1 MNDFKLRRRM
11 LFQGVVLF
19 KFYVTQKGTKF
30 EFSFEDGMKWSDFVN
45 SKYNDG
51 YFSISGT
58 SIIFKGGRI
67 SGESSTGTIVAEK
80 NYTSEVKLYVFES
93 GSRSLSNGL
102 IVSGTSYSKGYS
114 FTNNAIR
121 IGAGEAGKV
130 SIQGINFD
138 GYSILYF
145 DTWANTADEEPSS
158 TFYYIGYGNTKSPTD
173 SSSGKVTK
181 VVPKSRKTVSFDIK
195 NVSGEKYIYLGCNV
209 SGGAYVDV
217 YNIWLE

>member
-51 YFSISGT
+51 NFSISGT

-67 SGESSTGTIVAEK
+67 SGESSTGAIVAEK
-80 NYTSEVKLYVFES
+80 NYTSEVKLVVFES
-93 GSRSLSNGL
+93 GSRSLSNGS

-114 FTNNAIR
+114 FTSNAIR

-130 SIQGINFD
+130 SIQGISFD
-138 GYSILYF
+138 GYSTINF
-145 DTWANTADEEPSS
+145 EAFANTADEEPSS
-158 TFYYIGYGNTKSPTD
+158 TFYYVGYG
-173 SSSGKVTK
+173 SSKAPDSGKVTK
-181 VVPKSRKTVSFDIK
+181 AVPKSRETISFNIK
-195 NVSGEKYIYLGCNV
+195 NVAGEKYIYLGCNV

>member
-11 LFQGVVLF
+11 LLGGVVLF

-45 SKYNDG
+45 SKYNEGD
-51 YFSISGT
+51 FSISGT
-58 SIIFKGGRI
+58 SIVFKGGKI

-80 NYTSEVKLYVFES
+80 NYTSEVKIVVFSS
-93 GSRSLSNGL
+93 GNRSLSNGS

-138 GYSILYF
+138 GYSTINF
-145 DTWANTADEEPSS
+145 EAWTNTAEEEPTAS
-158 TFYYIGYGNTKSPTD
+158 YYYVGYGNTKSPTD

-181 VVPKSRKTVSFDIK
+181 AVPKSRKTISFDIK
-195 NVSGEKYIYLGCNV
+195 NVNGEKYIYLGCNV